1 MLEWNNM
8 KNLPFFMKCSDW
20 ISNSLMVYCWG
31 SNLITSKDSWCL
43 QKVYQIFLQIL
54 KIGNT
59 RSDVKQWYLPDE
71 FILNGESLTNKINI
85 IVKYE
90 NTKTV
95 NLGRTH

>member
-1 MLEWNNM
+1 MLKWNNM

-20 ISNSLMVYCWG
+20 ISNPLMVYCWG

-43 QKVYQIFLQIL
+43 QKVYQIFLQKL

-71 FILNGESLTNKINI
+71 FRLSGESLTNKISI
-85 IVKYE
+85 TVKYE